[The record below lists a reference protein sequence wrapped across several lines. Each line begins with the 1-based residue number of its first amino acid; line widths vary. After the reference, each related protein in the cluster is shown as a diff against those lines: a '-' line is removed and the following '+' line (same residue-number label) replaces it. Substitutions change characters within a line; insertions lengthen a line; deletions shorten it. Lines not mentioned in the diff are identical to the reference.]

1 VRLIP
6 RDNSFYDMFSKMSEN
21 LTHGAEVLV
30 ALFAE
35 YHTAEEKV
43 KEIRRIEN
51 VGDEMMHNIL
61 KKLNQTFITPFDRED
76 IHRLASSIDDVLDL
90 IKAAG
95 DRVILYNITQAPSA
109 AGQLAHLI
117 LRQTEELGKAV
128 SSLQKNGQVL
138 SHCVEINRLENEA
151 DEVSQTAIGYLFDT
165 EIDPINL
172 IRIKELME
180 VLERATDKAEDAA
193 DVLESVV
200 LKNT

>member
-1 VRLIP
+1 
-6 RDNSFYDMFSKMSEN
+6 MAQN
-21 LTHGAEVLV
+21 LYPWAQVLV

-95 DRVILYNITQAPSA
+95 DRVILYNIAQAPSA
-109 AGQLAHLI
+109 A
-117 LRQTEELGKAV
+117 
-128 SSLQKNGQVL
+128 
-138 SHCVEINRLENEA
+138 
-151 DEVSQTAIGYLFDT
+151 
-165 EIDPINL
+165 
-172 IRIKELME
+172 
-180 VLERATDKAEDAA
+180 
-193 DVLESVV
+193 
-200 LKNT
+200 

>member
-6 RDNSFYDMFSKMSEN
+6 RDNSFFDMFNQMSEN
-21 LTHGAEVLV
+21 LTRGAQVLV

-35 YHTAEEKV
+35 YETAEQKS

-51 VGDEMMHNIL
+51 IGDEIMHNLL

-95 DRVILYNITQAPSA
+95 DRVVLYNITAAPAA
-109 AGQLAHLI
+109 AGQLAHVI
-117 LRQTEELGKAV
+117 LKQTQELGKAV
-128 SSLQKNGQVL
+128 SVLQKNGHVL
-138 SHCVEINRLENEA
+138 DHCVEINRLENEA

-165 EIDPINL
+165 EKDPINL
-172 IRIKELME
+172 IRIKELLE